1 MNIIPPADVI
11 SGAVILGTVVAGLII
26 SMVIVVVEGVAL
38 RLLRWA
44 GLWRSLADSV
54 IANVASAVVGLAA
67 AILVPAFLAAI
78 AEATALP
85 LLLGSFLL
93 STVIE
98 AGAIALI
105 RRRPLREALGPFAA
119 ANAASH
125 VLILALILTAGSA
138 GSA

>member
-1 MNIIPPADVI
+1 MNLIPPVDVV

-54 IANVASAVVGLAA
+54 IANVASAVLGVAG
-67 AILVPAFLAAI
+67 AILMPAVLSAI
-78 AEATALP
+78 VEATALP
-85 LLLGSFLL
+85 LLVGSFLV

-98 AGAIALI
+98 AGVISLI
-105 RRRPLREALGPFAA
+105 RRRPLREAIGPFAV

>member
-1 MNIIPPADVI
+1 MNLIPPADVI
-11 SGAVILGTVVAGLII
+11 SGAVILATVVAGLIL
-26 SMVIVVVEGVAL
+26 SMIIVAVEGVAL

-54 IANVASAVVGLAA
+54 IANVASAVVGLAG
-67 AILVPAFLAAI
+67 AILVPALLSAI
-78 AEATALP
+78 VKATVVP
-85 LLLGSFLL
+85 LLVGSFLV

-98 AGAIALI
+98 AGVIALI
-105 RRRPLREALGPFAA
+105 RRRPLREAVGPFAA